1 MDTGLPPVVPL
12 KVAALQVPAL
22 STRMIAEVELVPTA

>member
-1 MDTGLPPVVPL
+1 MYTGVPPVVPL
-12 KVAALQVPAL
+12 KVAELQVPDL